1 MTTNLRYTLAV
12 KITFT
17 TLAYVNATV
26 KQTLE
31 VFKNHIKNF
40 VNATCKNP
48 KIEKIILLHHDSCN
62 TVISSQAEVSLF
74 FTFFVN
80 SSVNRDEIEEQLNM
94 FTSASANWDL
104 LETIT
109 LNVTVSR
116 SEYALLLPLLMWKLD
131 KRTHCFV
138 QEERPELGPTEF
150 LNVVVSPLL
159 ICQSLILKDYEFG
172 VDWTSIRDEYV
183 YKGLQFSSS
192 QFDIYNDGFRVCK
205 TDIAVYVSKMRE
217 ISLGFENIFFTM
229 FNKTLSTFTIVCNC
243 FSLSFLLLTLITYSM
258 FPETRTLSG
267 VNNMLLVFFL
277 MLAQGIGLIT
287 TILRNPFYKIIASTL
302 NHIVWLAT
310 FFWIQ
315 GCSFQ
320 MFRIFRQN
328 IVQEITN
335 TSIAKTV
342 IKCTI
347 YAIGLSVLIVVLNIA
362 IPLILLDEIFV
373 SYDKTLF
380 LTYKT
385 EFIVTLFGPLIFVL
399 ITSVTFYFCTALRLE
414 EPRKDETSKTLMK
427 QMSFFPK
434 LLLLS
439 FGLWLMKVLDTY
451 QDVASFMYIADI
463 FSGLHGMLI
472 FYCFIFNGKV
482 WEALTSF
489 CRKVK

>member
-1 MTTNLRYTLAV
+1 MIYKNIFCQQCNDVNNELGDCFFFSDEYEQEESDYHDTDFDYNHIGETRQTLTFFTPKDFDDSYFQSQEKNTKCSYDQIFDDFAKVCRNLSCFDGKHLQNKTCVSYFKMTTNLRYTLAV

-258 FPETRTLSG
+258 FPEMRTLSG
-267 VNNMLLVFFL
+267 VNNMLLPSDL
-277 MLAQGIGLIT
+277 KNQG
-287 TILRNPFYKIIASTL
+287 
-302 NHIVWLAT
+302 
-310 FFWIQ
+310 
-315 GCSFQ
+315 
-320 MFRIFRQN
+320 
-328 IVQEITN
+328 
-335 TSIAKTV
+335 KT
-342 IKCTI
+342 KH
-347 YAIGLSVLIVVLNIA
+347 
-362 IPLILLDEIFV
+362 
-373 SYDKTLF
+373 
-380 LTYKT
+380 
-385 EFIVTLFGPLIFVL
+385 
-399 ITSVTFYFCTALRLE
+399 
-414 EPRKDETSKTLMK
+414 
-427 QMSFFPK
+427 PK
-434 LLLLS
+434 LL
-439 FGLWLMKVLDTY
+439 
-451 QDVASFMYIADI
+451 
-463 FSGLHGMLI
+463 
-472 FYCFIFNGKV
+472 
-482 WEALTSF
+482 
-489 CRKVK
+489 